1 MGESIF
7 DVLKKRKQTLD
18 GILDEMDKSTR
29 PPGGE
34 KSWGQMTPAE
44 KQQKLD
50 AEKKKLGIAAP
61 RY

>member
-1 MGESIF
+1 MADSIF
-7 DVLKKRKQTLD
+7 DVLKKRKQMLD
-18 GILDEMDKSTR
+18 GLLDEMDKSTR
-29 PPGGE
+29 PPGGQ
-34 KSWGQMTPAE
+34 KPWNQMTPVE